1 MVNSVIKKVDTTGI
15 FDLGGFETVKKIFFG
30 EAQQLEFFERLSKR
44 LFGEAQQLQKTGLR
58 GLEAYDSSFH
68 DEAWVHQGQE

>member
-1 MVNSVIKKVDTTGI
+1 MVLRLAHYRLFSN
-15 FDLGGFETVKKIFFG
+15 FEIIRPFKKIFFG